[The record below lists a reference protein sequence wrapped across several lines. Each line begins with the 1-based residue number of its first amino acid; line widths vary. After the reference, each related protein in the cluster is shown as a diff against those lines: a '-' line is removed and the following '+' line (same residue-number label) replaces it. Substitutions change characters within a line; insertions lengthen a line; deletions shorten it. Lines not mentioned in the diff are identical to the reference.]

1 MKTLASSFLVLVAA
15 LGLSACHV
23 DKPDSPD
30 AKVTDVAPPEYPV
43 GEYPARTV
51 IRTSYSMYWADTI
64 RTACSGPS
72 PFFEF
77 DSDAIDKDGKSTMYN
92 LAECMKSGALR
103 DKRIRLIGRTDPRGT
118 EEYNE
123 KLGLERA
130 EVVKRYLYE
139 QHQIPLHKI
148 NVISY
153 GEDKPIAPNKTKA
166 GKAKNRRIEFRL
178 ID

>member
-1 MKTLASSFLVLVAA
+1 MKTLSASFLVLVAA
-15 LGLSACHV
+15 LGVSACHV
-23 DKPDSPD
+23 DPPDSPD
-30 AKVTDVAPPEYPV
+30 AKVNNVNPPEYPV
-43 GEYPARTV
+43 GEYPGRTIV
-51 IRTSYSMYWADTI
+51 RTSFSMYWADTV

-77 DSDAIDKDGKSTMYN
+77 DSDALDKDGKSTMYN

-130 EVVKRYLYE
+130 EKVKAYMVRHGIDGSRIE
-139 QHQIPLHKI
+139 TT
-148 NVISY
+148 SY
-153 GEDKPIAPNKTKA
+153 GKQDAHPSPAEWA
-166 GKAKNRRIEFRL
+166 GDRRVQIEL
-178 ID
+178 AE